1 MMLIEGPLSRIGLE
15 HATLYS
21 TSTHS
26 CTSKFLFLNDL
37 SNMSLMLWPCLKL
50 GHVESLVATRSDIIV
65 WDLFLSFLRPHMS
78 ELTCSS
84 HNMQSAFLCFLLF
97 RI

>member
-1 MMLIEGPLSRIGLE
+1 MMLIERPLSRIGLG

-21 TSTHS
+21 TRTHS
-26 CTSKFLFLNDL
+26 CTSKFLFLNDF
-37 SNMSLMLWPCLKL
+37 SHMSLMLWQCLKL
-50 GHVESLVATRSDIIV
+50 GHVESLVATHSDIIV
-65 WDLFLSFLRPHMS
+65 WDLSISSPSLS

-84 HNMQSAFLCFLLF
+84 RNMQSTFLCFLLF